1 MKAGQ
6 GHTPETIARIRAKM
20 SDPAKRAQISQDTKA
35 RMADPAVRQRI
46 RDGMEAASG
55 VAVELQ
61 VLRAAWLA
69 ARPKVRRRFLDDL
82 LHPACGDDDTGGDQ

>member
-6 GHTPETIARIRAKM
+6 GHTPETIARIRATM
-20 SDPAKRAQISQDTKA
+20 SDPAKRAQISRDTKA

-55 VAVELQ
+55 AAVEFQ
-61 VLRAAWLA
+61 VLRAAWLG
-69 ARPKVRRRFLDDL
+69 ARPKVRRRFLDEL
-82 LHPACGDDDTGGDQ
+82 LQPVCDGDNGGGDQ